1 MNRLQIQLH
10 TLICIHKFGLLP
22 QQAFFYA
29 ANFDCNSIHLEQRF
43 NTMAHQ
49 LEQMA
54 YVGDTP
60 WHGLGNQLS
69 PNQPI
74 EVWAHQAGMDWRIES
89 SDVSYMAKN
98 DKGQNI
104 ILPFEEQRVLY
115 RSDTHAPLSVV
126 SQRFQE
132 VQPHSILEFYRDL
145 TEQSGFELET
155 AGVFKGGKKFWA
167 LARTGQSTALKGKDV
182 SNGYILLATA
192 CDGTLATTAQ
202 FTSIRVVCNNTLA
215 IALKAQ
221 HSTSN
226 NMGVVKVPH
235 STRFD
240 AEKVKQQLGVSV
252 RGWDEHMYQ
261 MKQLSQRKVSQTQ
274 AAAYFEAVFNNT
286 NLTVMEQEDSIIQF
300 YQNVAAKSENK
311 SEPNARALS
320 KVMQMFNGQG
330 RGAELSSAKDTAYG
344 LLCAVTE
351 FTDHERRAMS
361 QDHRLDSAWFGMGA
375 AIKQRGLEQAL
386 RLVG

>member
-1 MNRLQIQLH
+1 
-10 TLICIHKFGLLP
+10 
-22 QQAFFYA
+22 
-29 ANFDCNSIHLEQRF
+29 
-43 NTMAHQ
+43 MAHQ
-49 LEQMA
+49 LEHMA

-60 WHGLGNQLS
+60 WHGLGNPLA

-74 EVWAHQAGMDWRIES
+74 EVWAQQAGMDWRIES

-155 AGVFKGGKKFWA
+155 AGVLKGGKKFWA

-221 HSTSN
+221 HSAPN
-226 NMGVVKVPH
+226 NTGVVKVPH

-240 AEKVKQQLGVSV
+240 AEKVKQQLGISV

-311 SEPNARALS
+311 SEPNGRALS
-320 KVMQMFNGQG
+320 KVMQMFNGHG

-351 FTDHERRAMS
+351 YCDHERRAMS
-361 QDHRLDSAWFGMGA
+361 TDHRLDSTWFGMGA

-386 RLVG
+386 RLVA